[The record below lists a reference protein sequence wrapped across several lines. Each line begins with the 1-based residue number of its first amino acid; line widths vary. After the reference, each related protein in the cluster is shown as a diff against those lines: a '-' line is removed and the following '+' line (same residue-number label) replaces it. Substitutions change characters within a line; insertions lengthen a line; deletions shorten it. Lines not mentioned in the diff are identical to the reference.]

1 MADKSKKK
9 SGGGGGAAKPSAKA
23 ETNESVTK
31 KLAVDT
37 PIEETAPETA
47 EAIAKDQKAAAKAA
61 PHTAAAHAHGHD
73 TAHAE
78 AHSNLG
84 HAPNIRE
91 YFVIFA
97 VLAVLTVIEVAVA
110 KVPGI
115 DRKLM
120 GLALV
125 TLALTKAAIVGL
137 YYMHL
142 KHETRILKWT
152 VAIPVAA
159 PTLYALVLISEA
171 AWRLTRW

>member
-1 MADKSKKK
+1 MADKKKK
-9 SGGGGGAAKPSAKA
+9 SGGGGAAKPSAQA
-23 ETNESVTK
+23 ETNASVEK

-47 EAIAKDQKAAAKAA
+47 EAISKDQKAALKADV
-61 PHTAAAHAHGHD
+61 HGAAAHAHGHD
-73 TAHAE
+73 PAHAE

-84 HAPNIRE
+84 HAPNIKE

-97 VLAVLTVIEVAVA
+97 ILAFLTLVEVVVA
-110 KVPGI
+110 KIPGI
-115 DRKLM
+115 NHSLM
-120 GLALV
+120 ALALV
-125 TLALTKAAIVGL
+125 SLALTKAAIVGL

-159 PTLYALVLISEA
+159 PTLYAVVLISEA